1 MLNLDTLSP
10 LVKKRKRIGRGG
22 SRGGTAGRGH
32 KGQKAR
38 SGGSSVRRGFE
49 GGQTNL
55 VRRLPKV
62 GFNNKEFQRETVVI
76 NLGQL
81 EHFFEAQTVVD
92 VATLAERG
100 LIKNA
105 PGAAVKILGKGTLTK
120 KLTVHAH
127 AFSKSALESI
137 QKSGGQ
143 AHIIGEK

>member
-10 LVKKRKRIGRGG
+10 LVKKRKRVGRGG
-22 SRGGTAGRGH
+22 SRGGTCGRGH

-62 GFNNKEFQRETVVI
+62 GFNNKEFQRETIVI
-76 NLGQL
+76 NLEQL
-81 EHFFEAQTVVD
+81 ERFFEPQAVVD
-92 VATLAERG
+92 AATLIERG
-100 LIKNA
+100 LLKNA
-105 PGAAVKILGKGTLTK
+105 ATAAIKILGKGTLTK

-127 AFSKSALESI
+127 AFSKNALEAI